1 MIKVYNTL
9 SRQKEDFVPVQTPT
23 GNKRPVGMYLCGP
36 TVYKPSHIGHMVGP
50 VIFDCIKR
58 YLVYN
63 GYDVTF
69 VVNITDVDDK
79 LINESNA
86 RHMSMADLASEMTQ
100 DYLSNIKALGVDSI
114 DHFPHATEYI
124 PQIIKF
130 VNDLVDKG
138 VAYESDGDVY
148 FDVAKFPEYGKL
160 SNRSVDQMIGEG
172 GSTAQRKHSAADFA
186 LWKSAKPGEPSW
198 DSPWGPGRPGWHIEC
213 SVMGSCLLGDTFD
226 IHGGG
231 LDLQFPHHENEIA
244 QSEARSGKPYVKY
257 WMHNGLMQASDE
269 VGKVGGRKT
278 KSADGTE
285 NSSNGSAEG
294 SAVGSEPA
302 PTAGDYA
309 SQEAGKISKS
319 KGAAAFRDMLKTFA
333 GETIR
338 FFLLSTHYRR
348 PIDYSIRRI
357 QEVQTGLDAFYRFF
371 KRFDRLTGQNFYQ
384 LDFAKV
390 RDAGDFTADP
400 SNALLVSVLDSRK
413 RFLDGM
419 DDDFNTGAGIAE
431 LFDLVKK
438 LNKFVDDQKLEVA
451 DKNSDLFKAD
461 CAQLVQGARVFR
473 ELAGSLGLFLVP
485 PVKSGETQEE
495 DTSTVDG
502 LMGLIIEIRANAKKN
517 KDWATADLIRDRLKE
532 LSIKLEDR
540 PDKTTG
546 WEKIQ

>member
-9 SRQKEDFVPVQTPT
+9 SRQKEDFVPVQAPT
-23 GNKRPVGMYLCGP
+23 GDKRPVGMYLCGP

-86 RHMSMADLASEMTQ
+86 RKMSMADLAAEMTQ
-100 DYLSNIKALGVDSI
+100 DYLSNIRALGVDTI
-114 DHFPHATEYI
+114 DYFPHATEYI

-130 VNDLVDKG
+130 VKDLVDKG

-160 SNRSVDQMIGEG
+160 SNRSVEQMLGEG
-172 GSTAQRKHSAADFA
+172 GSMAQRKHSAADFA

-198 DSPWGPGRPGWHIEC
+198 ESPWGPGRPGWHIEC

-278 KSADGTE
+278 KAAEEALNAD
-285 NSSNGSAEG
+285 SNAGSNA
-294 SAVGSEPA
+294 EPA

-371 KRFDRLTGQNFYQ
+371 KRFERLTGQNFYQ
-384 LDFAKV
+384 LPFAKT
-390 RDAGDFTADP
+390 RQAGDFNPEPGQT
-400 SNALLVSVLDSRK
+400 LLVSVAESRNK
-413 RFLDGM
+413 FLEGM

-438 LNKFVDDQKLEVA
+438 LNKFVDDQKLEIA
-451 DKNSDLFKAD
+451 DKTSASFLAD
-461 CAQLVQGARVFR
+461 CSQLTKGVQVFR

-485 PVKSGETQEE
+485 PTKSGESPEA

-502 LMGLIIEIRANAKKN
+502 LMSLIIEIRANAKKN
-517 KDWATADLIRDRLKE
+517 RDWPTADLIRDRLKD
-532 LSIKLEDR
+532 LKIKLEDR

-546 WEKIQ
+546 WEKTE